1 MKKLTA
7 NINPFILLLIPVLFA
22 VVLGV
27 SYQFEQAEHF
37 AAGSNMPSMEHTTS
51 LFSKGVQ
58 VVKMVCAVSKER
70 LW

>member
-1 MKKLTA
+1 M
-7 NINPFILLLIPVLFA
+7 LLLIPVLFA

-27 SYQFEQAEHF
+27 SYQFEQAHHF
-37 AAGSNMPSMEHTTS
+37 AVNSDMPSVQHTTS

-58 VVKMVCAVSKER
+58 LVKLVCAVSKEQ